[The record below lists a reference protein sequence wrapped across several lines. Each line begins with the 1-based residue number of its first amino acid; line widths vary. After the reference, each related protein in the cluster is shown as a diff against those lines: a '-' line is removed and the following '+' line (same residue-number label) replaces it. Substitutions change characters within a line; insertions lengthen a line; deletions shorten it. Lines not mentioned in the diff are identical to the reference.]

1 MKLKFNVTGMTCA
14 ACSARVEKVTNA
26 VEGVE
31 KAEVN
36 LLAGTMQVE
45 AESAEVTE
53 AIIQAV
59 TKAGYGASVPG
70 EKKPS
75 KKEEKAPAEDAL
87 KEMKKRIIGSSICL
101 IVLMY
106 FTMGHMVGLAAPHWY
121 HGLENALVAALLQFF
136 LTLPPVYLNRVY
148 YTRGLKALWNKAPN
162 MDSLIAVGSLASLIY
177 GVAALFRMAYGMGHG
192 DWELVKMYSENLYF
206 ESAAMILTLIT
217 LGKFLETRAKGRTGD
232 AIRALMDLSPK
243 AAQVR
248 RNGEI
253 IEIPVEDVVVGD
265 TIIVRSGGSIPVDG
279 TILEGRASVDQS
291 ALTGESVPVEKI
303 PGDTVAAATINTEG
317 YLEFR
322 ADKVG
327 EDTTLAQ
334 VIRMVEEAGGS
345 KAPIARLADKIA
357 GIFVPVVMTIAA
369 VTFAVWMM
377 AGYGM
382 EFALNCGISVLV
394 ISCPC
399 ALGLAT
405 PVAIMVGTGRGAQMG
420 VLFKNAEALENLHHI
435 DTVVLDKTGTLT
447 TGKPEVT
454 DILPGTL
461 GENGLMRIA
470 SSLESKSEHP
480 FAKAI
485 LKKNGNKAYPETAD
499 FETLPG
505 RGVAG
510 TVDGVRCYGGNGR
523 LMEELGVQIPEM
535 PELAQQGKTPLH
547 FANEKKQYLGT
558 IAAADVLKEDSQAA
572 VQAMQK
578 LGLDVVMLTG
588 DNEATAKAIAATAG
602 ITHVISDVLPT
613 DKAGAVKKLQQ
624 QGHKVLMVG
633 DGINDAPALV
643 TADVGM
649 AIGAGTDIAMESADV
664 VLMNST
670 LAAVSG
676 AIELSKA
683 TIRNIRQ
690 NLFWAFFYNTLGIPV
705 AAGVLF
711 IPLGL
716 QLSPMLGAA
725 AMSMSSVFVVS
736 NALRLRFFKPKTVAS
751 PVQEEKP
758 VAPEAEPAECCQEE
772 NCPVEEKTEE
782 IVIRVNGM
790 MCSHCTAAVENA
802 CMSVAGTV
810 KAVAD
815 LEAKMVTV
823 TGTADY
829 EALKKAIIAED
840 YEVVEEPKAQTTV
853 IRVNGMMCSHCT
865 ASVEKACM
873 SVPGTV
879 SAVADLEAKNVTV
892 VGTADYEALK
902 KAIIAEDYEVVEG

>member
-1 MKLKFNVTGMTCA
+1 MKLKFQVTGMTCA
-14 ACSARVEKVTNA
+14 ACSARVEKVTKA
-26 VEGVE
+26 VAGVE

-45 AESAEVTE
+45 AESAEITD

-59 TKAGYGASVPG
+59 QNAGYGASIPG
-70 EKKPS
+70 EKKAET
-75 KKEEKAPAEDAL
+75 KREEKNPAQDAL

-101 IVLMY
+101 VILMY
-106 FTMGHMVGLAAPHWY
+106 FTMGHMIGLPEPHWY
-121 HGLENALVAALLQFF
+121 HGIENALVAALLQFF

-148 YTRGLKALWNKAPN
+148 YSRGLKALWHKAPN

-177 GVAALFRMAYGMGHG
+177 GIAALFRMAWGMGHG
-192 DWELVKMYSENLYF
+192 DWELVRMYRENLYF
-206 ESAAMILTLIT
+206 GSAAMILTLIT

-243 AAQVR
+243 TAQVR
-248 RNGEI
+248 RGSEV
-253 IEIPVEDVVVGD
+253 IEIPVEDVILGD
-265 TIIVRSGGSIPVDG
+265 TVIVRSGGAIPVDG
-279 TILEGRASVDQS
+279 TVLEGRASVDQS
-291 ALTGESVPVEKI
+291 ALTGESVPVEKL

-357 GIFVPVVMTIAA
+357 GVFVPVVMTIAA
-369 VTFAVWMM
+369 VTFAVWMI
-377 AGYGM
+377 AGQPL
-382 EFALNCGISVLV
+382 EFSLTCAISVLV

-454 DILPGTL
+454 DILPGMVS
-461 GENGLMRIA
+461 EAKLMQIA
-470 SSLESKSEHP
+470 SSLESRSEHP

-485 LKKNGNKAYPETAD
+485 LKKMGRNRYPAATD

-505 RGVAG
+505 RGVAATING
-510 TVDGVRCYGGNGR
+510 TRYYGGNGR
-523 LMEELGVQIPEM
+523 LMEELGIAIPD
-535 PELAQQGKTPLH
+535 LSGLGSQGKTPLH
-547 FANEKKQYLGT
+547 FASEKGEYLGT
-558 IAAADVLKEDSQAA
+558 IAAADVLKADSVEAIR
-572 VQAMQK
+572 AMQELK
-578 LGLDVVMLTG
+578 LDVVMLTG
-588 DNEATAKAIAATAG
+588 DNRVTAQAIAAKAG
-602 ITHVISDVLPT
+602 ITHVISDVLPA
-613 DKAGAVKKLQQ
+613 DKAGAVKKLQAE
-624 QGHKVLMVG
+624 GHKVMMVG

-664 VLMNST
+664 VLMNSS

-676 AIELSKA
+676 AVELSRA

-690 NLFWAFFYNTLGIPV
+690 NLFWAFFYNTCGIPI

-711 IPLGL
+711 LPFGL

-725 AMSMSSVFVVS
+725 AMSMSSVFVVT
-736 NALRLRFFKPKTVAS
+736 NALRLRLFQPKTA
-751 PVQEEKP
+751 PVFAQA
-758 VAPEAEPAECCQEE
+758 VQTH
-772 NCPVEEKTEE
+772 TEE
-782 IVIRVNGM
+782 IIYEEEPIMETVVNVNGM
-790 MCSHCTAAVENA
+790 MCKHCKATVERVCKAIPGVQDAVVDLAARN
-802 CMSVAGTV
+802 
-810 KAVAD
+810 
-815 LEAKMVTV
+815 VTV
-823 TGTADY
+823 TGEFDLA
-829 EALKKAIIAED
+829 ALKQAIIAED
-840 YEVVEEPKAQTTV
+840 FEVVE
-853 IRVNGMMCSHCT
+853 
-865 ASVEKACM
+865 
-873 SVPGTV
+873 
-879 SAVADLEAKNVTV
+879 
-892 VGTADYEALK
+892 
-902 KAIIAEDYEVVEG
+902 